1 VVEHFDVLIVGAGL
15 SGIGAAHHLRT
26 LRPGRTYVILE
37 ERERIGGTWDLFRY
51 PGVRSDS
58 DMFTM
63 GYSFRP
69 WTRPKAISPG
79 EDIRDYIAATAREE
93 GIDGSIRFRHAV
105 TRASWS
111 SDEAR
116 WTVEGTRRSADG
128 EREPVTLT
136 CGFLLSCA
144 GYYRTSAGYT
154 PELPGIERFTGRVV
168 HPQAWPGDLDYA
180 GKRVV
185 VIGSG
190 ATAVTLVPAMART
203 AGRVTMLQHS
213 PTWIISM
220 PEEDEV
226 ASALRRLL
234 PAAWAYRLSRWK
246 NVALM
251 TLIYRMSRL
260 FPGLVGK
267 ALLRQASRQLGP
279 SVDVGA
285 HFTPRYGPWEQ
296 RMCLVPDG
304 DLFAALREG
313 RASVATGTIETFTET
328 GVRLLSGEELEAD
341 VVVTAT
347 GLVMQ
352 PLGGIELH
360 VDGRVVDLG
369 RVLSYKGVMFS
380 GVPNLAAVF
389 GYVNASWT
397 LKADLIGAWVCRLLN
412 VMEKKGALQVTPTAW
427 DEAPVAPFVERF
439 SPGYVERALAS
450 WPKQGRRSP
459 WRVHQSYLR
468 DTISLKWSRVDDG
481 ALVFSRLDA
490 TPAAGPPA
498 ARPSRGR

>member
-1 VVEHFDVLIVGAGL
+1 
-15 SGIGAAHHLRT
+15 
-26 LRPGRTYVILE
+26 
-37 ERERIGGTWDLFRY
+37 
-51 PGVRSDS
+51 
-58 DMFTM
+58 
-63 GYSFRP
+63 
-69 WTRPKAISPG
+69 
-79 EDIRDYIAATAREE
+79 
-93 GIDGSIRFRHAV
+93 
-105 TRASWS
+105 
-111 SDEAR
+111 
-116 WTVEGTRRSADG
+116 
-128 EREPVTLT
+128 
-136 CGFLLSCA
+136 
-144 GYYRTSAGYT
+144 
-154 PELPGIERFTGRVV
+154 
-168 HPQAWPGDLDYA
+168 
-180 GKRVV
+180 
-185 VIGSG
+185 
-190 ATAVTLVPAMART
+190 
-203 AGRVTMLQHS
+203 
-213 PTWIISM
+213 
-220 PEEDEV
+220 
-226 ASALRRLL
+226 
-234 PAAWAYRLSRWK
+234 
-246 NVALM
+246 M